1 MAEYNRFVSYMY
13 AYENNKKTVNNGFV
27 RVETRD
33 KESSVYV
40 NMKEPLRQQYEIQSL
55 YGQES
60 SARS

>member
-33 KESSVYV
+33 KEKLCLCQY
-40 NMKEPLRQQYEIQSL
+40 ERALRQQYEIQSL